1 MARFV
6 KHVTDNGFEASP
18 KEEFEKAWR
27 VRNDAGMAWPSEVQ
41 LIQVGGESVVF
52 RQASSSEPA
61 TGEAR
66 AEASATLRGGMAP
79 GQEQDIRILTVAPEQ
94 AGFYQLFF
102 RLRDGTGKKFGQR
115 LELSFT
121 VASTSGSS
129 SSDSCD
135 DIPEAIGT
143 SPLTTAATAAGR
155 MPGKC
160 KPKVKKL
167 LRKQSQLQKKAT
179 MIRSRLQ
186 KVEAKLTRVSTRL
199 HQALSGG
206 SAEAKGKGPNC
217 ANTTLVAEPV
227 AEQVSRNDD
236 IPICLPA
243 GEDAVLVSHSAAT
256 GSADEWTNELAILM
270 EMGFTNEAKNRRL
283 LQKFSGN
290 VERVVQRHLKH
301 QEAVKTE
308 KPQC

>member
-6 KHVTDNGFEASP
+6 KHVTDNGFEVSP

-27 VRNDAGMAWPSEVQ
+27 VRNDAGTPWPSEVQ

-52 RQASSSEPA
+52 RATSSSSEPV
-61 TGEAR
+61 TV
-66 AEASATLRGGMAP
+66 EASATLRGGMAP
-79 GQEQDIRILTVAPEQ
+79 GQEQDIRILTVAPAC

-135 DIPEAIGT
+135 DIPEAIGA
-143 SPLTTAATAAGR
+143 SAPTTTATAAGR
-155 MPGKC
+155 MPGKRT
-160 KPKVKKL
+160 PKVKKL

-199 HQALSGG
+199 QQALSGG
-206 SAEAKGKGPNC
+206 SAEKKGKGRDC
-217 ANTTLVAEPV
+217 ANTIVAKP
-227 AEQVSRNDD
+227 AAGQVSGGDD
-236 IPICLPA
+236 IPVCLPA
-243 GEDAVLVSHSAAT
+243 GEDAVLVSHPAAAI
-256 GSADEWTNELAILM
+256 SADEWAKELAILT
-270 EMGFTNEAKNRRL
+270 EMGFTDEAKNRRL

-301 QEAVKTE
+301 QETVKIE
-308 KPQC
+308 KPQY